1 MRHARHISVVIP
13 ALDEEKSIGSVLAA
27 IPRWVDDIIVVDN
40 GSTDQTATVAQTHG
54 ARVVAEPRRGYGQA
68 CLTGIGMLS
77 RTDVVVFLDAD
88 FSDHPDEMDRLVDPI
103 LRDEADL
110 VIGSRILGAREPG
123 ALAPQARFGNR
134 LACGLIR
141 LFWGVRFTDLGPFR
155 AIRHSTLRRLRMQDV
170 DFGWTVEMQVK
181 AAVASVRTAEVPV
194 SYRRRIGVSKITG
207 TVRGVVL
214 AGTKILYTIFR
225 AALRPAAIRTG
236 TAADRLIL
244 FARYPVAGQA
254 KTRLIPELGPDG
266 AARLH
271 RRMTEHAVAV
281 ARQAGTALT
290 VCCSGG
296 NRRNFRAWLGPDLD
310 FATQPELDLGGRLQW
325 AFERAFRG
333 GTSRVLAIGADV
345 PGITPQLLHDA
356 LDALTTHDV
365 VLGPALD
372 GGYYLIGMTRPHPEL
387 FAGMAWGT
395 GHVCDQTRAAIQRL
409 GLSCRELPA
418 LSDVDVPTDLEAL
431 RNDPGFTE
439 LLENRPTLSVV
450 IPTFN
455 EAEAIGATVA
465 QVRQTGAVEVL
476 VAEGGSTDATCEVA
490 RQAGAVVLDVPGS
503 RGAQL
508 NAGAARA
515 AGRRLLFLHADT
527 QVPEGYADLIHAALD
542 DPATV
547 AGAFRFRTDG
557 TGWGM
562 RLIEWGTNLR
572 SAVFQWPYGD
582 QGLFLEKRV
591 FEELGGFA
599 PLPIMEDF
607 DLVRRLRRR
616 GRVVT
621 LATPVMTSARRWTQ
635 LGPLRT
641 WLRNQVVI
649 AGYWLGIA
657 PERLARF
664 YRRRRG

>member
-1 MRHARHISVVIP
+1 MTRPHI
-13 ALDEEKSIGSVLAA
+13 L
-27 IPRWVDDIIVVDN
+27 
-40 GSTDQTATVAQTHG
+40 
-54 ARVVAEPRRGYGQA
+54 
-68 CLTGIGMLS
+68 
-77 RTDVVVFLDAD
+77 
-88 FSDHPDEMDRLVDPI
+88 
-103 LRDEADL
+103 
-110 VIGSRILGAREPG
+110 
-123 ALAPQARFGNR
+123 
-134 LACGLIR
+134 
-141 LFWGVRFTDLGPFR
+141 
-155 AIRHSTLRRLRMQDV
+155 
-170 DFGWTVEMQVK
+170 
-181 AAVASVRTAEVPV
+181 
-194 SYRRRIGVSKITG
+194 
-207 TVRGVVL
+207 
-214 AGTKILYTIFR
+214 
-225 AALRPAAIRTG
+225 
-236 TAADRLIL
+236 L
-244 FARYPVAGQA
+244 FARYPVAGRA

-271 RRMTEHAVAV
+271 RRMTEHAIAV

-290 VCCSGG
+290 VCCTGG
-296 NRRNFRAWLGPDLD
+296 KRRDFRAWLGPDQD

-333 GTSRVLAIGADV
+333 GASRVLAIGADV
-345 PGITPQLLHDA
+345 PGITPQLLRDA
-356 LDALTTHDV
+356 LDALATHDV

-387 FAGMAWGT
+387 FAEMTWGT
-395 GHVCDQTRAAIQRL
+395 ERVCDQTRAAIQRL
-409 GLSCRELPA
+409 GLFYYELSA
-418 LSDVDVPTDLEAL
+418 LNDMDVPADLATL
-431 RNDPGFTE
+431 RRDPGFAE

-450 IPTFN
+450 IPTLN
-455 EAEAIGATVA
+455 EAEGIGATMA
-465 QVRQTGAVEVL
+465 QVRQGGTVEII
-476 VAEGGSTDATCEVA
+476 VADGGSTDATRETA
-490 RQAGAVVLDVPGS
+490 RQGGAVVLVVPGG
-503 RGAQL
+503 RAAQL

-572 SAVFQWPYGD
+572 SAIFQWPYGD

-616 GRVVT
+616 GRIVT
-621 LATPVMTSARRWTQ
+621 LAAPVMTSARRWTQ

-641 WLRNQVVI
+641 WLRNQGMI
-649 AGYWLGIA
+649 IGYELGIA

-664 YRRRRG
+664 YRRSGCRNHRR